1 MLHVLV
7 RARAL
12 SARVL
17 VFVHLLAAR
26 LLLCI
31 SFAPPFSLRSL
42 SSPLSLSLARAL
54 VCLLSRNIR
63 AGDRPGLSSLRSLRL
78 VEHTVTSTARS
89 STDREEEGGE
99 EEVWRRKWWWKKVYS
114 KLAVN

>member
-1 MLHVLV
+1 MCSC
-7 RARAL
+7 ARAL
-12 SARVL
+12 SLRVCSCL
-17 VFVHLLAAR
+17 SISLLPACFCVYLFR
-26 LLLCI
+26 TPIL
-31 SFAPPFSLRSL
+31 PSL
-42 SSPLSLSLARAL
+42 SILSSLSLSRARAL